1 MSYLIGSVVGLLLG
15 VWLIVS
21 AFHIMLTI
29 VGWVLVVASAVAL
42 VKYLTDRRKGHH
54 GSLA

>member
-29 VGWVLVVASAVAL
+29 IGWVLVVAAAVAL
-42 VKYLTDRRKGHH
+42 VKYLTDHRKGHH
-54 GSLA
+54 SSLA